1 MANQYKGCCVSI
13 NCVDGSVVQG
23 EVSGMSD
30 ENETLILKRPF
41 KNGIPHTEKE
51 IRIK

>member
-1 MANQYKGCCVSI
+1 MAGQYKGCCVSI

-23 EVSGMSD
+23 EVNGMSD
-30 ENETLILKRPF
+30 DNETLILKRPF

>member
-30 ENETLILKRPF
+30 DNETLILNRPF

-51 IRIK
+51 IRLK